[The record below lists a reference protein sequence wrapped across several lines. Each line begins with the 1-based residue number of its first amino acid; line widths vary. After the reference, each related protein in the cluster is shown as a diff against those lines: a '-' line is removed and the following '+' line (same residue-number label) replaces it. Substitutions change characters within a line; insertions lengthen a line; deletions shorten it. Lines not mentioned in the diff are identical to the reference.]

1 MEEEFDISKEGNI
14 NVESF
19 EVAGN
24 ISKVTVEFKKEIT
37 IKELKQKLIEDMYN
51 RKNCD
56 TIDIEILKILLKED

>member
-19 EVAGN
+19 EIAGN
-24 ISKVTVEFKKEIT
+24 ISKVAVEFKKEIT

-51 RKNCD
+51 RKNYD

>member
-1 MEEEFDISKEGNI
+1 MKEEFDISKEGNI

-24 ISKVTVEFKKEIT
+24 ISKVTMEFKKELT
-37 IKELKQKLIEDMYN
+37 LSELKQKLIEDMYN
-51 RKNCD
+51 RKNYD

>member
-1 MEEEFDISKEGNI
+1 MEEEFEISKEGNI

-51 RKNCD
+51 RKNYD

>member
-14 NVESF
+14 NVENF

-24 ISKVTVEFKKEIT
+24 ISKVTMEFKKELT
-37 IKELKQKLIEDMYN
+37 LSELKQKLIEDMYN
-51 RKNCD
+51 RKNYD

>member
-24 ISKVTVEFKKEIT
+24 ISKVTMEFKKELT
-37 IKELKQKLIEDMYN
+37 LSELKQKLIEDMYN
-51 RKNCD
+51 RKNYD

>member
-51 RKNCD
+51 RKNYD
-56 TIDIEILKILLKED
+56 TIDIEILRILLKED

>member
-51 RKNCD
+51 RKNYD